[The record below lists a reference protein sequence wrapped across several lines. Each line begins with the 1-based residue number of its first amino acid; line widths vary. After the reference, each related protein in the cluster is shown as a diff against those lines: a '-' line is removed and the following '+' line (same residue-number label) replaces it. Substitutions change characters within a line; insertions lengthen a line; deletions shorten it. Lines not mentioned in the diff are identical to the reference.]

1 MDMIIALQMGTA
13 GRRTPP
19 LRIWLAVVLYALVMI
34 TAGAATAAAPPF
46 AHEQSDLR
54 PDPALV
60 FGRLD
65 NGLRYVLMVN
75 RTPRDR
81 VSLHLDIQA
90 GSLSETDD
98 QRGLA
103 HFLEHM
109 AFNGS
114 THFPPGELVK
124 YFQRIGMAFGDD
136 ANAHTGFDETVYDV
150 LLPGGDR
157 ESLAEGL
164 LVLYDYAQGALL
176 SEAEIQRE
184 RDVVLAEMRTRD
196 SPGYRT
202 FAATLG
208 FAFEGL
214 RIARR
219 LPIGD
224 RQVIEQTDHRRLKAF
239 YDTWYRPDRMVL
251 VMVGDFDPE
260 LAREMIRARFA
271 DLTARTGTCP
281 DPPMGSLNHQGV
293 KTFYHN
299 EPELGHVSVSIEQ
312 VRRIPAQRDTV
323 DRRRRQI
330 AEEMASRILDHR
342 LQAVLARPDP
352 PYTDAGVSSGVF
364 LKTLRY
370 AEINART
377 QPEKWSAALAVIEQS
392 LRQALAYGFDPAE
405 VDRVRRDLLAE
416 LDKAV
421 SQAATRQSPDLA
433 AEIIRQINTDRVI
446 LSPEQERDLLAP
458 VIRSLTPAAIHDAL
472 KQAWAADHYLVMVSG
487 SVDLA
492 EAGPP
497 PAETIGRVF
506 AASRAA
512 PVSAPVPAEA
522 VNFPYLPTPL
532 DPGAVVQRI
541 DHEDLGVVQVAFANG
556 LRLSLKPTDF
566 KDNEVL
572 VSLDLDSGRAAEPVD
587 KPGLAELA
595 EQVLNESGLG
605 ALTREALERALSGRN
620 AALHLAVTE
629 DRLRLV
635 GEAVT
640 GELELLF
647 ELLRHQLVDPG
658 WRRTAFNLVMARF
671 EQQYADLSRSVDGQM
686 MLQGRRFLAG
696 GDSRFGLPPIE
707 TLRRLTM
714 DDLRRWAAPILTA
727 APMELAVVGDFDVA
741 RVIDLAARHLG
752 SLPDRKPP
760 PDDARPGPR
769 FPAGRHLDLAV
780 DTQLEK
786 GLAVVAYATEDL
798 WDIGRTR
805 RLSLLAEVFSDR
817 LREQIREK
825 LGASYS
831 PFVHSW
837 TSRAYDGY
845 GLMSAFV
852 QVDPGQVE
860 TVVLEIDRIS
870 ADLATN
876 GVGADEFRRTREP
889 SLTSIKDMRRQNGY
903 WLNTVL
909 AGAWRHPQQLAWSRT
924 IVADYAAV
932 RAEELSALASR
943 YLVPARRATVRITPR
958 RAPGP

>member
-1 MDMIIALQMGTA
+1 MPKITALPKGRT
-13 GRRTPP
+13 GRRTPA
-19 LRIWLAVVLYALVMI
+19 LRLGLGVLLCALVV
-34 TAGAATAAAPPF
+34 AAAVAAAAAAPPF
-46 AHEQSDLR
+46 AHEQSDLP

-90 GSLSETDD
+90 GSLQETED

-150 LLPGGDR
+150 LLPSGDR

-164 LVLYDYAQGALL
+164 LVLCDYAQGALL
-176 SEAEIQRE
+176 SDAEIQRE

-196 SPGYRT
+196 SPAYRT

-208 FAFEGL
+208 FEFAGL
-214 RIARR
+214 RVARR
-219 LPIGD
+219 LPLGD

-251 VMVGDFDPE
+251 VMVGDFDPD
-260 LAREMIRARFA
+260 LARGMIRARFA
-271 DLTARTGTCP
+271 DLRARAGTCP
-281 DPPMGSLNHQGV
+281 DPPMGSLDHRGV
-293 KTFYHN
+293 KTFYHP

-312 VRRIPAQRDTV
+312 VRQAPAERDTIE
-323 DRRRRQI
+323 RRRREI
-330 AEEMASRILDHR
+330 AEEIAGRILDHR
-342 LQAVLARPDP
+342 LQAILGRPDP
-352 PYTDAGVSSGVF
+352 PFTNAGASSGVF

-377 QPEKWSAALAVIEQS
+377 RPEKWTAALAAIEQS

-405 VDRVRRDLLAE
+405 IDRVRRDLLAE

-433 AEIIRQINTDRVI
+433 AEIIRQVNSDRVI
-446 LSPEQERDLLAP
+446 LSPEQEREVLAP
-458 VIRSLTPAAIHDAL
+458 AIHSMTPADIHDAL
-472 KQAWAADHYLVMVSG
+472 RRAWAADHTLVSVSG

-492 EAGPP
+492 GAGPSP
-497 PAETIGRVF
+497 TETIGRVF

-512 PVSAPVPAEA
+512 PVSAPVQAEA
-522 VNFPYLPTPL
+522 VNFPYLPAP
-532 DPGAVVQRI
+532 PGPGEVVQRI
-541 DHEDLGVVQVAFANG
+541 DHADLGVVQVAFANG

-572 VSLDLDSGRAAEPVD
+572 VSLDIESGRAAEPAD
-587 KPGLAELA
+587 KPGLTEVA
-595 EQVLNESGLG
+595 EQVLNEGGLG

-620 AALHLAVTE
+620 ASLHLNVTE

-635 GEAVT
+635 GEAVP
-640 GELELLF
+640 GELDLLF
-647 ELLRHQLVDPG
+647 ALLRHQLVDPG
-658 WRRTAFNLVMARF
+658 WRQTALDLVMARF

-696 GDSRFGLPPIE
+696 GDSRFGLPPIAA
-707 TLRRLTM
+707 LRRFTL
-714 DDLRRWAAPILTA
+714 DDLRRWATPILTA
-727 APMELAVVGDFDVA
+727 APMELSVVGDFDVS

-752 SLPDRKPP
+752 TLPDRKPP
-760 PDDARPGPR
+760 PACGRPGPR

-780 DTQLEK
+780 DTQLK
-786 GLAVVAYATEDL
+786 KALAVVAYATEDV

-805 RLSLLAEVFSDR
+805 RLSLLAEVLSDR

-837 TSRAYDGY
+837 ASRAYAGY

-852 QVDPGQVE
+852 QVDPGQVDA
-860 TVVLEIDRIS
+860 VVAEIDRIS
-870 ADLATN
+870 ADLAAN

-889 SLTSIKDMRRQNGY
+889 ALTGIKDMRRQNGY

-932 RAEELSALASR
+932 KAGELSALASR
-943 YLVPARRATVRITPR
+943 YLVPARRAAVRIAPR
-958 RAPGP
+958 PVPGS